1 MDAIS
6 PNFTKANVM
15 KIVEK
20 LSSKSFQSFLQMI
33 TDLLIEESDDENDYV
48 NNWNKFIKIFG
59 DIAFTCP
66 DYVFIN
72 NYSSFGGKVY
82 YYRFESKPSIA
93 EWSPKWVK
101 GALHSDEII
110 YIFGFPLI
118 AENMFRPE
126 EIELSKSMI
135 RAWTQFAN
143 NGSVMLQKY
152 H

>member
-20 LSSKSFQSFLQMI
+20 FSSESFQSFLQIM
-33 TDLLIEESDDENDYV
+33 TDFLIEGNDENDYV
-48 NNWNKFIKIFG
+48 NNWNRFIKIFG
-59 DIAFTCP
+59 DIALTCP
-66 DYVFIN
+66 NYVFIN
-72 NYSSFGGKVY
+72 SYSSFGGKVY
-82 YYRFESKPSIA
+82 YYRFESRPSIA

-101 GALHSDEII
+101 GAVHSDEII

>member
-15 KIVEK
+15 KIVEN
-20 LSSKSFQSFLQMI
+20 SYSESFQSFLQTI
-33 TDLLIEESDDENDYV
+33 TDILIEENDDENDYV
-48 NNWNKFIKIFG
+48 NNWNRIIKIFG
-59 DIAFTCP
+59 DIMFTCP
-66 DYVFIN
+66 NYVFIN
-72 NYSSFGGKVY
+72 SYSSFGGKVY
-82 YYRFESKPSIA
+82 YYRFEARPSIA
-93 EWSPKWVK
+93 DWSPKWVK
-101 GALHSDEII
+101 GAVHSDEII

-118 AENMFRPE
+118 AQNMFKPE

-143 NGSVMLQKY
+143 NGSVIMKTY